1 MSADCIEKNGL
12 KGNEDFVAF
21 LHERARWEKIPATC
35 DKRWLA
41 DFWKNNRG
49 LLSHLF
55 VMETGKVLFVPN
67 DSDFFQQA
75 AESYQG

>member
-1 MSADCIEKNGL
+1 VSADFNANAIL

-21 LHERARWEKIPATC
+21 LHERARRENIPATC
-35 DKRWLA
+35 DKKWLA
-41 DFWKNNRG
+41 GFWKNNRG

-67 DSDFFQQA
+67 AAEFFQQA
-75 AESYQG
+75 AESYEG